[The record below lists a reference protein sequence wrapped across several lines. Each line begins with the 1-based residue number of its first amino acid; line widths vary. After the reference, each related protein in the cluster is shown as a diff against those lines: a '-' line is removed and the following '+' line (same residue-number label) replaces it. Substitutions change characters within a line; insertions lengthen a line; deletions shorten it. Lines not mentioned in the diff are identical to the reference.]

1 MTLLDKLLEGM
12 RQGRRGPG
20 IARIMITTLLK
31 HLRTRPTILLV
42 VFLLP
47 SFSRAQTNNAS
58 PKVLT
63 LEDAVNYALQH
74 YPAVRASLEQI
85 AAARAGISLA
95 RSQYLPVLNGVYQDS
110 RATQNQV
117 EGIWLGTP
125 ITPTVEG
132 PVGASSGQSYWGSQ
146 AIASFSWEPFDF
158 GLRPSIVGQAK
169 SAADKA
175 NADLAVTQLQVAT
188 AVGNFFLTALAA
200 HQAVIAAQAN
210 VDRWQAFNQSIHA
223 LVDASLRPG
232 ADASRADAQLAQAKV
247 RMYQIQQAEQAA
259 RATLAALMGTA
270 GTEIRLDAGGLL
282 DLLPIESLPDLATA
296 DNPLARD
303 QMASVRQIQAR
314 EKTLSRT
321 DYPRIVLQGN
331 AFARGS
337 ELPNNGTIIGNW
349 NGLAPARGNW
359 IAGVTITF
367 PNIFDF
373 KALGAEKQVTKAN
386 ELSQK
391 ALYDKTIQDLTGQF
405 QTALAQLKSVQLVAQ
420 QTPIELAAARASET
434 QSRARYDASLAT
446 LVEVSDAEG
455 LLAQAEIDDAI
466 ARLNVWRGLFS
477 VADAQ
482 GNLQNFLQVLRGM
495 KPEGH

>member
-1 MTLLDKLLEGM
+1 MIVNLL
-12 RQGRRGPG
+12 Q
-20 IARIMITTLLK
+20 
-31 HLRTRPTILLV
+31 HFRTPSTILLV
-42 VFLLP
+42 VLLLP
-47 SFSRAQTNNAS
+47 SLSRPQTNDAS
-58 PKVLT
+58 PKLLT
-63 LEDAVNYALQH
+63 LEDALNYALQH

-85 AAARAGISLA
+85 SAARAGISLA
-95 RSQYLPVLNGVYQDS
+95 RSQYLPALNGVYQDS

-117 EGIWLGTP
+117 PGIWLGTP

-146 AIASFSWEPFDF
+146 GIASFSWEPFDF

-200 HQAVIAAQAN
+200 RQAVIAAQAN

-232 ADASRADAQLAQAKV
+232 ADASRADAQLAQSKV
-247 RMYQIQQAEQAA
+247 RLYQIQQAEQAA

-282 DLLPIESLPDLATA
+282 ALPPIESLPNVAPA
-296 DNPLARD
+296 ENPLARD
-303 QMASVRQIQAR
+303 QMATVRQIQAQ

-321 DYPRIVLQGN
+321 DYPRVFLQGDG
-331 AFARGS
+331 FARGS
-337 ELPNNGTIIGNW
+337 EIPNNGTIIGNW
-349 NGLAPARGNW
+349 NGLAPARANW
-359 IAGVTITF
+359 VAGVTITF

-373 KALGAEKQVTKAN
+373 KALGAEKQVAKAN

-391 ALYDKTIQDLTGQF
+391 ALYDKTIQDLTGQV
-405 QTALAQLKSVQLVAQ
+405 QSALTQLKSAQLVAQ

-482 GNLQNFLQVLRGM
+482 GNLQNFLQVLRDM
-495 KPEGH
+495 KPGGQ